1 MVRPSRFTSQSF
13 VDAAITLVAEG
24 GASAAT
30 LTAIARKVG
39 GPTGSIYHR
48 FESRAAILATAW
60 VAIHGDFAGR
70 VRAALLD
77 NSGLLAA
84 LAIPAWA
91 RQNPTR
97 ARFLLLN
104 DPGSLFGDAPPE
116 ALRLEVE
123 RQEHDLEESFGTY
136 IRAATGVDRDPDPE
150 TVARGRFL
158 IFDGPIA
165 LTSPHLAA
173 GTPVPGFVDA
183 VIREMHAGVAT
194 QRNRGL
200 DLPQTDR

>member
-1 MVRPSRFTSQSF
+1 MVRPSRFTPQSF

-24 GASAAT
+24 GSSAAT

-70 VRAALLD
+70 VRAPLLD
-77 NSGLLAA
+77 GSGLLAA
-84 LAIPAWA
+84 LAIPGWA

-104 DPGSLFGDAPPE
+104 DPGSLFGNAAPEP
-116 ALRLEVE
+116 LQLEIE
-123 RQEHDLEESFGTY
+123 RQERELEDSFDAY
-136 IRAATGVDRDPDPE
+136 IRGAAGQDRDPDSE
-150 TVARGRFL
+150 TVARARFL

-183 VIREMHAGVAT
+183 VIREMHAGVAI
-194 QRNRGL
+194 QRARSL
-200 DLPQTDR
+200 DLAQTAR